1 MVEAGKAVNKYS
13 NSNNLT
19 KLTETCIITY
29 NFDKGGGSIVASVL
43 CRNIKD
49 RNSTDNC
56 FCIGHVSG
64 PVSKNHQIMNDA
76 FFKNKCPVGTFA
88 CDLNDGSLCIFTMS
102 EAITKAQKQFR
113 ESLGI
118 DKSAKKHYRSLVFK
132 SDDIF
137 PESVKIATSFVNK
150 DNVHFSNGDKV
161 PRIDLPDND
170 LICRLVTNDIGILVG
185 AQLENSDGGVLLAQ
199 MFLRP
204 IDPLHIVDIR
214 MRMKT
219 QFEQIRGFL
228 ANDIKMQ
235 LLLAGISS
243 ASGTYG
249 CPNCCSHRDNF
260 KL

>member
-1 MVEAGKAVNKYS
+1 M
-13 NSNNLT
+13 
-19 KLTETCIITY
+19 
-29 NFDKGGGSIVASVL
+29 
-43 CRNIKD
+43 
-49 RNSTDNC
+49 
-56 FCIGHVSG
+56 
-64 PVSKNHQIMNDA
+64 
-76 FFKNKCPVGTFA
+76 
-88 CDLNDGSLCIFTMS
+88 
-102 EAITKAQKQFR
+102 
-113 ESLGI
+113 
-118 DKSAKKHYRSLVFK
+118 
-132 SDDIF
+132 
-137 PESVKIATSFVNK
+137 ATSFVNK

-243 ASGTYG
+243 ASCTYG